1 MSGIAS
7 KPPGEIAPVSP
18 GGGFSTNNVRIME
31 AKLYASWTS

>member
-18 GGGFSTNNVRIME
+18 GGEFSKMNVRFMK
-31 AKLYASWTS
+31 AKL